1 MSPRLALELAPTL
14 LRGVV
19 TSSWRDVPRRTVDV
33 PWSPD
38 APEDGIAALRAL
50 VGPVDS
56 IAVTIGLGLLHVARV
71 TLPPAPDEAR
81 ERMLALEGARYFAT
95 EAPVV
100 AALAPGGSVALAI
113 EATQL
118 ERWCALLEAWGP
130 ITRVEGAPISL
141 ARALARVR
149 GEERGAY
156 RVEANDGEQGLVVL
170 RDGRVE
176 AVRRIPL
183 ANGEATGKDVPS
195 DGALPAT
202 HRAAWG
208 ALLAEDASERGTL
221 ASPGRRRRFAA
232 RRRRRLAVAAV
243 AAVAGIVLA
252 FLAID
257 RWRDRT
263 WRALESEVAARREG
277 ARAGAEALATSAR
290 LDAEVAYLGK
300 AARER
305 GDGRGGTLGALAAIS
320 NAFPED
326 AVILTARAVGREW
339 QVDGTAASA
348 AALVPRLDADGHFE
362 DVRILSASSR
372 FRDGARTR
380 ETFSLAFRVRPGT

>member
-1 MSPRLALELAPTL
+1 MSPRLALELGTST

-19 TSSWRDVPRRTVDV
+19 ASSWRDVPRRTVEV

-38 APEDGIAALRAL
+38 APDAGIAALREV
-50 VGPVDS
+50 VGAVDA

-71 TLPPAPDEAR
+71 TLPPAPDETR
-81 ERMLALEGARYFAT
+81 ERMLTLEGARYFAT

-100 AALAPGGSVALAI
+100 AALAPGGSVAMAI
-113 EATQL
+113 EASRL
-118 ERWCALLEAWGP
+118 ERWCALLETWGP
-130 ITRVEGAPISL
+130 ITRVEAAPVSL
-141 ARALARVR
+141 ARALARVS
-149 GEERGAY
+149 GQAGGAY

-170 RDGRVE
+170 RDGLVD
-176 AVRRIPL
+176 AVRRIPV
-183 ANGEATGKDVPS
+183 ANGEADGTDIPS
-195 DGALPAT
+195 DGVIPAS

-208 ALLAEDASERGTL
+208 ALLAEDAPERGTL
-221 ASPGRRRRFAA
+221 APPERRRRFAA
-232 RRRRRLAVAAV
+232 RRRRRLAVALV

-252 FLAID
+252 VMAVD

-263 WRALESEVAARREG
+263 LRALEREVAASRDG
-277 ARAGAEALATSAR
+277 ARAGSDALATTAR
-290 LDAEVAYLGK
+290 LDAEVSYLGK

-326 AVILTARAVGREW
+326 AVILNARAVGREW
-339 QVDGTAASA
+339 QVDGTATSA
-348 AALVPRLDADGHFE
+348 AALVPHLDADGHFE

-372 FRDGARTR
+372 FRDGTRTR

>member
-1 MSPRLALELAPTL
+1 MSPRLALELGAST

-19 TSSWRDVPRRTVDV
+19 ASSWRDVPLRTVEV

-38 APEDGIAALRAL
+38 APDAGIAALREL
-50 VGPVDS
+50 VGPVDAIVVS
-56 IAVTIGLGLLHVARV
+56 VGLGLLHVARV

-81 ERMLALEGARYFAT
+81 ERMLTLEGARYFAT
-95 EAPVV
+95 EAPLV
-100 AALAPGGSVALAI
+100 AALAPGGNVALAI
-113 EATQL
+113 ETSRL
-118 ERWCALLEAWGP
+118 ERWCALLETWGP
-130 ITRVEGAPISL
+130 ITRVEAAPVSL
-141 ARALARVR
+141 TRSLSHIR
-149 GEERGAY
+149 GQESGAY

-170 RDGRVE
+170 RDGTVE
-176 AVRRIPL
+176 GVRRIPI
-183 ANGEATGKDVPS
+183 ANGEATGRDIPS
-195 DGALPAT
+195 DGAIPANY
-202 HRAAWG
+202 RAAWG
-208 ALLAEDASERGTL
+208 ALLAEDAPARGTL
-221 ASPGRRRRFAA
+221 APPERRRRFAA

-243 AAVAGIVLA
+243 AAAAGIVLA
-252 FLAID
+252 IMAVD

-263 WRALESEVAARREG
+263 WRALEREVATRREG
-277 ARAGAEALATSAR
+277 ARAGTEALATTAR
-290 LDAEVAYLGK
+290 LDAEVSYLGK

-326 AVILTARAVGREW
+326 AVILNARAVGREW

>member
-1 MSPRLALELAPTL
+1 MSPRLALELGTST

-19 TSSWRDVPRRTVDV
+19 ASSWRDVPQRTVDV
-33 PWSPD
+33 EWSPD
-38 APEDGIAALRAL
+38 APEAGIAALRAL

-56 IAVTIGLGLLHVARV
+56 IAVTIGLGLLHVTRV

-81 ERMLALEGARYFAT
+81 ERMLTLEGARYFAT

-100 AALAPGGSVALAI
+100 AALAPGADVALAI
-113 EATQL
+113 ETAL
-118 ERWCALLEAWGP
+118 LDRWCALLEAWGP
-130 ITRVEGAPISL
+130 ITRIEAAPVSF
-141 ARALARVR
+141 ARALSGVP
-149 GEERGAY
+149 GQHSGAY

-170 RDGRVE
+170 RDGKIE

-183 ANGEATGKDVPS
+183 ANGDATGSDVPS
-195 DGALPAT
+195 DGAIPAS

-208 ALLAEDASERGTL
+208 ALLAEDAPERGTL
-221 ASPGRRRRFAA
+221 AAPERRRRFAA
-232 RRRRRLAVAAV
+232 RRRRRLAVATV

-252 FLAID
+252 VMAID

-263 WRALESEVAARREG
+263 WRAIESEVAARRAG
-277 ARAGAEALATSAR
+277 ARAGTEALATTAR
-290 LDAEVAYLGK
+290 LDAEVSYIGK

-305 GDGRGGTLGALAAIS
+305 GDGRGGTLGALATIS

-326 AVILTARAVGREW
+326 AVILNARAVGREW